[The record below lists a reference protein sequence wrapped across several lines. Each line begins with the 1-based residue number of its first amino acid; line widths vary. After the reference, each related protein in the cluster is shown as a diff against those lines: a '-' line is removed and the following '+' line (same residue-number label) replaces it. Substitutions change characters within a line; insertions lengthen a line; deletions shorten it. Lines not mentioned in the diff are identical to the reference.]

1 MRFFGEVHEIS
12 SIKLHAVA
20 RIVKWLL
27 KEITERTGG
36 GYKVYVLLCN
46 LFPNKYMTL
55 LGVLVGHFLQG
66 FCKNSNKD
74 KVWK

>member
-27 KEITERTGG
+27 KEIKERTGG

-46 LFPNKYMTL
+46 LFPNKYMSVAWCISRAFLT
-55 LGVLVGHFLQG
+55 GVLQKF
-66 FCKNSNKD
+66 
-74 KVWK
+74 